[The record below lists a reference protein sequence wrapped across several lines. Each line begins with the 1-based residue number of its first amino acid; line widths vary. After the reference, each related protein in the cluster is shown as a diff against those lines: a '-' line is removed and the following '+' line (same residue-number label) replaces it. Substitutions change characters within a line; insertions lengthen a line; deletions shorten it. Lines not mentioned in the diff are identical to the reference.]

1 MIHVV
6 AIQKQNQQKN
16 IEKEPLFN
24 FQSIDEYLYG
34 LVKSKSIFSLCLLVL
49 ISIAVVYIPY
59 GATLNIWLKDIP
71 IVLKSI
77 IKALVYTG
85 PIVVVFCYLFR
96 DAMKELFQ
104 KMSFRQ
110 HMICVIAAIVL
121 IVLGLYWV
129 LFLNS
134 VISIN
139 PATNV
144 MNKKSEQEILLSI
157 PGVFIQLL
165 GENIM
170 FISFL
175 LFWYKCMKYLK
186 TSSKL
191 IVVVSIFLAG
201 ITFGVM
207 HLTAYQF
214 NILQCILI
222 IGIPATTHLLWFVK
236 YRNMHMAYWLHVYY
250 DLILILWGVL
260 G

>member
-1 MIHVV
+1 ML
-6 AIQKQNQQKN
+6 AIQKQNQKV
-16 IEKEPLFN
+16 ISKKKPLFDL
-24 FQSIDEYLYG
+24 QDVDEYLHS
-34 LVKSKSIFSLCLLVL
+34 LVKSKSIFSLSILVL

-59 GATLNIWLKDIP
+59 GATLKLWLKDVP
-71 IVLKSI
+71 ILLKSI

-85 PIVVVFCYLFR
+85 PIVVVFCYVFK
-96 DAMKELFQ
+96 DAMKQLFQ

-110 HMICVIAAIVL
+110 HMICVIVAIVL
-121 IVLGLYWV
+121 ILFGLYWV

-134 VISIN
+134 LISIN

-144 MNKKSEQEILLSI
+144 MNKKSEQEILLNI

-175 LFWYKCMKYLK
+175 LFWYKCMKYIK
-186 TSSKL
+186 ISNKMIVITSIL
-191 IVVVSIFLAG
+191 LAG
-201 ITFGVM
+201 ITFGMM

-214 NILQCILI
+214 NVLQCVLI
-222 IGIPATTHLLWFVK
+222 IGIPATTHLLLFAK
-236 YRNMHMAYWLHVYY
+236 YRNVHMAYWLHVYY